1 MVHPD
6 PAACNKRYVRATMRQ
21 FADEGEAK
29 AGSAARNS
37 YSNIGEWIT
46 RGENGIDSFVIGRHE
61 SSSCRGGR
69 SGHIS
74 GYKLKVTLSQARFLA
89 FLLMAGLLT
98 ISEGSRRSGGASSA
112 LRFYEVRGLIQA
124 DRA

>member
-69 SGHIS
+69 SGHIP
-74 GYKLKVTLSQARFLA
+74 GYKLKLTLSQARFRA
-89 FLLMAGLLT
+89 FLLMADLLT
-98 ISEGSRRSGGASSA
+98 ISEVSPRNGVGASV
-112 LRFYEVRGLIQA
+112 LRFEDELGMV
-124 DRA
+124 